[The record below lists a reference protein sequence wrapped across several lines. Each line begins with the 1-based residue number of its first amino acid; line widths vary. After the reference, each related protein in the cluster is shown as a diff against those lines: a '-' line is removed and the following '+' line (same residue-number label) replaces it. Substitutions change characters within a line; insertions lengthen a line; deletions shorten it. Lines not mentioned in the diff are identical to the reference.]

1 VTDEAAFEAEALGMS
16 EMTRVEERV
25 LERIRAGRDE
35 LIGLLTELVACD
47 TTSRDPGDPAR
58 DEARLQEIL
67 AGRLRALEA
76 DVDVWEPE
84 PFATGES
91 PVIPFA
97 LDFAGRP
104 QLAARLHGAG
114 GGRSLLLNGHIDAV
128 PYGDLRRWESHPLV
142 AEVRD
147 GFLYGRGA
155 NDMKGSLAA
164 FVHVL
169 ESLRAED
176 VRLRGDV
183 VLATN
188 TDEESNGAGGLR
200 VAQRGIKA
208 DAGICG
214 EPTGFDVWA
223 ACRGTTNV
231 RITVPGRTGHAEMP
245 QPSWREGG
253 AVNAIEKLEPIL
265 QAIRTLREDWR
276 TREDGRHPLLAP
288 PDIVPT
294 LLRAGEWMVTY
305 PDSCVLTC
313 DAQYL
318 PARVDPAGYG
328 KGVREEIT
336 ARLQAAAAADP
347 WLAEHPI
354 TVEFVAETAPAEV
367 PGDHEIVRLAL
378 DTAAALGRKGKHSA
392 LDSWHD
398 AATYTR
404 FGTPTVSFGPGGF
417 ETAHRENERVPVQDL
432 VDHACAV
439 ALIAMRFCGV

>member
-1 VTDEAAFEAEALGMS
+1 MAETTKL
-16 EMTRVEERV
+16 EERV
-25 LERIRAGRDE
+25 LNRVREGRDE
-35 LIGLLTELVACD
+35 LLGLLGELIACD
-47 TTSRDPGDPAR
+47 TTAREAGDPAR
-58 DEARLQEIL
+58 DEAKLQEIL
-67 AGRLRALEA
+67 ARRLATLGA
-76 DVDVWEPE
+76 DVEVWEPQ
-84 PFATGES
+84 PLLPGES
-91 PVIPFA
+91 PVIPYE
-97 LDFAGRP
+97 LDFDGRP
-104 QLAARLHGAG
+104 QLVARLDGAG

-128 PYGDLRRWESHPLV
+128 PYGDLARWDSHPLT

-155 NDMKGSLAA
+155 NDMKGAIAA
-164 FVHVL
+164 FVYVL
-169 ESLRAED
+169 ECLRAEG

-183 VLATN
+183 IVAAN
-188 TDEESNGAGGLR
+188 SEEESNGSGSLR
-200 VAQRGIKA
+200 VAQRGLKA

-214 EPTGFDVWA
+214 EPTGFDVWL
-223 ACRGTTNV
+223 ACRGIINV
-231 RITVPGRTGHAEMP
+231 RVTVPGRSGHAEMP
-245 QPSWREGG
+245 QTGWREGG
-253 AVNAIEKLEPIL
+253 AVNAIEKLEPVL
-265 QAIRTLREDWR
+265 GAIRALREDWR
-276 TREDGRHPLLAP
+276 TRADGRHPLLAP

-294 LLRAGEWMVTY
+294 LLRGGEWMVTY

-318 PARVDPAGYG
+318 PVRVDAAGYG
-328 KGVREEIT
+328 REVREEIT
-336 ARLQAAAAADP
+336 ERLMAAASADP

-354 TVEFVAETAPAEV
+354 TIEFIAESVPAAV
-367 PGDHEIVRLAL
+367 PGDHEIVELAL
-378 DTAAALGRKGKHSA
+378 QTAGEVGREGRISA

>member
-1 VTDEAAFEAEALGMS
+1 
-16 EMTRVEERV
+16 MTETTKVEERV

-35 LIGLLTELVACD
+35 LVGLLGELIACD
-47 TTSRDPGDPAR
+47 TTARVPGDPAR
-58 DEARLQEIL
+58 DEAKLQEIL
-67 AGRLRALEA
+67 AARLLGSGA

-84 PFATGES
+84 PFLPGES
-91 PVIPFA
+91 PVIPYELEF
-97 LDFAGRP
+97 DGRP
-104 QLAARLHGAG
+104 QLLARLAGAG

-128 PYGDLRRWESHPLV
+128 PCGDLARWDSHPLV
-142 AEVRD
+142 ADVRD

-155 NDMKGSLAA
+155 NDMKGALAA

-169 ESLRAED
+169 ECLRAEG

-183 VLATN
+183 LVAAN
-188 TDEESNGAGGLR
+188 SEEESSGAGSLR
-200 VAQRGIKA
+200 VAERGVKA

-223 ACRGTTNV
+223 ACRGTINV
-231 RITVPGRTGHAEMP
+231 RIIVPGRSGHAEMP
-245 QPSWREGG
+245 QAGWREGG
-253 AVNAIEKLEPIL
+253 AVNAIEKLEPVL
-265 QAIRTLREDWR
+265 GAIRALREDWR
-276 TREDGRHPLLAP
+276 LREDGRHPLLAP

-294 LLRAGEWMVTY
+294 VLRAGEWMVTY

-318 PARVDPAGYG
+318 PTRVDPAGYG

-336 ARLQAAAAADP
+336 ARLNAAAAADP
-347 WLAEHPI
+347 WLAEHPL
-354 TVEFVAETAPAEV
+354 TVEFIAETAPAEV
-367 PGDHEIVRLAL
+367 PGEHEIVQLAL
-378 DTAAALGRKGKHSA
+378 QAAGELGHAGRLSA

-398 AATYTR
+398 AAAYTR

-439 ALIAMRFCGV
+439 ALIAVRFCGV

>member
-1 VTDEAAFEAEALGMS
+1 MTET
-16 EMTRVEERV
+16 TRVEERV
-25 LERIRAGRDE
+25 LARIRAGRDE
-35 LIGLLTELVACD
+35 LIGLLGELIACD
-47 TTSRDPGDPAR
+47 TTARVPGDPAR
-58 DEARLQEIL
+58 DEAALQEIL
-67 AGRLRALEA
+67 AVRLRGVGAE
-76 DVDVWEPE
+76 VDVWEPE
-84 PFATGES
+84 PFTAGES
-91 PVIPFA
+91 PVIPYA
-97 LDFAGRP
+97 LDFEGRP
-104 QLAARLHGAG
+104 QLVARLAGAS

-128 PYGDLRRWESHPLV
+128 PCGDLARWDSHPLA

-155 NDMKGSLAA
+155 NDMKGAIAA

-169 ESLRAED
+169 ECLRAEG

-183 VLATN
+183 IVAAN
-188 TDEESNGAGGLR
+188 TDEESSAVGSLR
-200 VAQRGIKA
+200 VAQRGLLA

-214 EPTGFDVWA
+214 EPTGFDVWV
-223 ACRGTTNV
+223 ACRGGLNV
-231 RITVPGRTGHAEMP
+231 RVTVPGRSGHAEMP
-245 QPSWREGG
+245 QIGWRDGG
-253 AVNAIEKLEPIL
+253 AVNAIEKLEPVFG
-265 QAIRTLREDWR
+265 AVRAMREDWR
-276 TREDGRHPLLAP
+276 TRADGQHPLLAP

-294 LLRAGEWMVTY
+294 LLRAGEWSVTY
-305 PDSCVLTC
+305 PDVSVLTC

-336 ARLQAAAAADP
+336 ARMNAAAAADP
-347 WLAEHPI
+347 WLAEHPL
-354 TVEFVAETAPAEV
+354 TVEFVAEAVPAEV
-367 PGDHEIVRLAL
+367 PTDHEIVTLAL
-378 DTAAALGRKGKHSA
+378 QTASELGREGRVSA

>member
-1 VTDEAAFEAEALGMS
+1 
-16 EMTRVEERV
+16 MTETATFEERV

-35 LIGLLTELVACD
+35 LVGLLGELIACD
-47 TTSRDPGDPAR
+47 TTARDPGDPAR

-67 AGRLRALEA
+67 AGRLLGIGA
-76 DVDVWEPE
+76 DVDVWEPV
-84 PFATGES
+84 PFVPGES
-91 PVIPFA
+91 PVIPYE
-97 LDFAGRP
+97 LDFEGRP
-104 QLAARLHGAG
+104 QLVARLAGAG

-128 PYGDLRRWESHPLV
+128 PYGDLGRWRSHPLA

-155 NDMKGSLAA
+155 NDMKGALAA

-169 ESLRAED
+169 ECLRAEG

-183 VLATN
+183 IVAAN
-188 TDEESNGAGGLR
+188 SEEESSGAGSLR
-200 VAQRGIKA
+200 VAERGVKA

-223 ACRGTTNV
+223 ACRGTINV
-231 RITVPGRTGHAEMP
+231 RTTVPGRSGHAEMP
-245 QPSWREGG
+245 QPGWREGG
-253 AVNAIEKLEPIL
+253 AVNAIEKLEPVL
-265 QAIRTLREDWR
+265 GAIRAMREDWR
-276 TREDGRHPLLAP
+276 IREDGRHPLLAP

-294 LLRAGEWMVTY
+294 LVRGGEWMVTY

-318 PARVDPAGYG
+318 PGRVDPSGYG

-336 ARLQAAAAADP
+336 ARFQAAAAADP
-347 WLAEHPI
+347 WLTEHPI
-354 TVEFVAETAPAEV
+354 TMEFIAETAPAEV

-378 DTAAALGRKGKHSA
+378 QTAAELGHEGKISA

>member
-1 VTDEAAFEAEALGMS
+1 MTETAKLEA
-16 EMTRVEERV
+16 RV
-25 LERIRAGRDE
+25 LERVRVGRDE
-35 LIGLLTELVACD
+35 LIGLLGELIACD
-47 TTSRDPGDPAR
+47 TTAREPGDPAR

-67 AGRLRALEA
+67 AVRLLRIGA

-84 PFATGES
+84 PFLPGES
-91 PVIPFA
+91 PVIPYE
-97 LDFAGRP
+97 LDFEGRP
-104 QLAARLHGAG
+104 QLVARLAGAG

-128 PYGDLRRWESHPLV
+128 PYGDLARWDSHPLA

-147 GFLYGRGA
+147 GLLYGRGA
-155 NDMKGSLAA
+155 NDMKGALAV

-169 ESLRAED
+169 ECLRAEG

-183 VLATN
+183 IVAAN
-188 TDEESNGAGGLR
+188 SEEESSGAGSLR
-200 VAQRGIKA
+200 VAERGVKA

-223 ACRGTTNV
+223 ACRGTINV
-231 RITVPGRTGHAEMP
+231 RTTVPGRSGHAEMP
-245 QPSWREGG
+245 QADWREGG
-253 AVNAIEKLEPIL
+253 AVNAIEKLEPVL
-265 QAIRTLREDWR
+265 AAIRAMRKDWR

-294 LLRAGEWMVTY
+294 LVRAGEWMVTY

-318 PARVDPAGYG
+318 PGRLDPDGYG
-328 KGVREEIT
+328 KGVREEIA
-336 ARLQAAAAADP
+336 ARLNAAAAADP
-347 WLAEHPI
+347 WLAAHPI
-354 TVEFVAETAPAEV
+354 TVEFIAETAPAEV

-378 DTAAALGRKGKHSA
+378 ATAGELGHTGKLSA

-439 ALIAMRFCGV
+439 ALIALRFCGI

>member
-1 VTDEAAFEAEALGMS
+1 
-16 EMTRVEERV
+16 MTETTRGEERV
-25 LERIRAGRDE
+25 LERVRAGRDE
-35 LIGLLTELVACD
+35 LVGLLGELIACD
-47 TTSRDPGDPAR
+47 TTAREAGEPAR

-67 AGRLRALEA
+67 AGRLRALGA
-76 DVDVWEPE
+76 DVDVWVPE
-84 PFATGES
+84 PFLPGES
-91 PVIPFA
+91 PVIPYE
-97 LDFAGRP
+97 LDFEGRP
-104 QLAARLHGAG
+104 QLVARLAGAG

-128 PYGDLRRWESHPLV
+128 PYGDLARWDSHPLT
-142 AEVRD
+142 ADVRGD
-147 GFLYGRGA
+147 FLYGRGA
-155 NDMKGSLAA
+155 NDMKGALAA

-169 ESLRAED
+169 ECLRAEG

-183 VLATN
+183 IVAAN
-188 TDEESNGAGGLR
+188 SEEESSGAGSLR
-200 VAQRGIKA
+200 VAERGVKA

-214 EPTGFDVWA
+214 EPTGFDVWV
-223 ACRGTTNV
+223 ACRGTINV
-231 RITVPGRTGHAEMP
+231 RTTVPGRTGHAEMP
-245 QPSWREGG
+245 QAGWREGG
-253 AVNAIEKLEPIL
+253 AVNAIEKLEPVL
-265 QAIRTLREDWR
+265 GAIRAMREDWR

-294 LLRAGEWMVTY
+294 LVRGGEWMVTY

-328 KGVREEIT
+328 KGVREEIA
-336 ARLQAAAAADP
+336 ARLNAAAATDP

-354 TVEFVAETAPAEV
+354 TVEFIAETAPAEV

-378 DTAAALGRKGKHSA
+378 QTAAELGHTGKVSA

-432 VDHACAV
+432 VDHACAA

>member
-1 VTDEAAFEAEALGMS
+1 MT

-25 LERIRAGRDE
+25 LERVRAGRDE
-35 LIGLLTELVACD
+35 LVGLLGELIACD
-47 TTSRDPGDPAR
+47 TTARVPGDPAR

-67 AGRLRALEA
+67 ALHLRALGA
-76 DVDVWEPE
+76 DVEVWEPE
-84 PFATGES
+84 PFVPGES
-91 PVIPFA
+91 PVIPYE
-97 LDFAGRP
+97 LDFDGRP
-104 QLAARLHGAG
+104 QLVARLAGAG

-128 PYGDLRRWESHPLV
+128 PYGDLARWDSHPLA

-155 NDMKGSLAA
+155 NDMKGALAA

-169 ESLRAED
+169 ECLRAEG
-176 VRLRGDV
+176 VQLRGDV
-183 VLATN
+183 IVAAN
-188 TDEESNGAGGLR
+188 SEEESSGAGSLR
-200 VAQRGIKA
+200 VAERGVKA

-214 EPTGFDVWA
+214 EPTGFDVWV
-223 ACRGTTNV
+223 ACRGTINV
-231 RITVPGRTGHAEMP
+231 RMTVPGRSGHAEMP
-245 QPSWREGG
+245 QSGWREGG
-253 AVNAIEKLEPIL
+253 AVNAIEKLEPVL
-265 QAIRTLREDWR
+265 GAIRAMREDWR

-318 PARVDPAGYG
+318 PVRVDPAGYG

-336 ARLQAAAAADP
+336 ARLTAAAAADP

-354 TVEFVAETAPAEV
+354 TIEFIAEAAPADV
-367 PGDHEIVRLAL
+367 PSDHEIVRLAL
-378 DTAAALGRKGKHSA
+378 QTAGELGHEGKISA

>member
-1 VTDEAAFEAEALGMS
+1 MTETAKFEA
-16 EMTRVEERV
+16 RV

-35 LIGLLTELVACD
+35 LIGLLGELIACD
-47 TTSRDPGDPAR
+47 TTAREPGDPAR

-67 AGRLRALEA
+67 AARLLKIGA

-84 PFATGES
+84 PFLPGES
-91 PVIPFA
+91 PVIPYE
-97 LDFAGRP
+97 LDFEGRP
-104 QLAARLHGAG
+104 QLVARLAGVG
-114 GGRSLLLNGHIDAV
+114 GGRALLLNGHIDAV
-128 PYGDLRRWESHPLV
+128 PYGDLARWDSHPLT

-155 NDMKGSLAA
+155 NDMKGALAV

-169 ESLRAED
+169 ECLRAEG

-183 VLATN
+183 IVAAN
-188 TDEESNGAGGLR
+188 SEEESSGAGSLR
-200 VAQRGIKA
+200 VAKRGVTA

-223 ACRGTTNV
+223 ACRGTINV
-231 RITVPGRTGHAEMP
+231 RTTVPGRSGHAEMP
-245 QPSWREGG
+245 QADWREGG
-253 AVNAIEKLEPIL
+253 AVNAIEKLEPVL
-265 QAIRTLREDWR
+265 GAIRAMRKDWR

-294 LLRAGEWMVTY
+294 LVRGGEWMVTY

-318 PARVDPAGYG
+318 PARVDPSGYG
-328 KGVREEIT
+328 KGVREEIA
-336 ARLQAAAAADP
+336 ARLNAAAAADP
-347 WLAEHPI
+347 WLAAHPI
-354 TVEFVAETAPAEV
+354 TVEFIAETAPAEV

-378 DTAAALGRKGKHSA
+378 ATAGELGHTGKLSA

-439 ALIAMRFCGV
+439 ALIALRFCGI

>member
-1 VTDEAAFEAEALGMS
+1 
-16 EMTRVEERV
+16 MTETTRIEERV
-25 LERIRAGRDE
+25 LERIRDGRDS
-35 LIGLLTELVACD
+35 LLGLLTELIAWD
-47 TTSRDPGDPAR
+47 TTARGPGEPAR
-58 DEARLQEIL
+58 DEARLQETV
-67 AGRLRALEA
+67 ARRLRSLGA
-76 DVDVWEPE
+76 DVDMWEPE
-84 PFATGES
+84 GFRAGES
-91 PVIPFA
+91 PLIPYD
-97 LDFAGRP
+97 LDFDGRP
-104 QLAARLHGAG
+104 QLAALLTGAG

-128 PYGDLRRWESHPLV
+128 PCGDVARWDSDPFA

-147 GFLYGRGA
+147 GFLFGRGA
-155 NDMKGSLAA
+155 NDMKGSIAV

-169 ESLRAED
+169 ECLRAEG

-183 VLATN
+183 LVATN
-188 TDEESNGAGGLR
+188 TDEESNGAGSLR
-200 VAQRGIKA
+200 VAQRGVMA

-223 ACRGTTNV
+223 ACRGTLNV
-231 RITVPGRTGHAEMP
+231 RIAVPGRTGHAEMP
-245 QPSWREGG
+245 QPGWRDGG
-253 AVNAIEKLEPIL
+253 AVNAIEKLQPVL
-265 QAIRTLREDWR
+265 DAIRSLREDWR
-276 TREDGRHPLLAP
+276 TRADGRHPLLAP

-294 LLRAGEWMVTY
+294 VLRAGEWMVTY
-305 PDSCVLTC
+305 PDACVLTC

-318 PARVDPAGYG
+318 PVRVDPAGYG
-328 KGVREEIT
+328 KEVREEIT
-336 ARLQAAAAADP
+336 ARLRAAAATDP
-347 WLAEHPI
+347 WLAEHPL

-378 DTAAALGRKGKHSA
+378 QTAGELGHTGRVSA

-439 ALIAMRFCGV
+439 ALIAMRFCGA

>member
-1 VTDEAAFEAEALGMS
+1 MAE
-16 EMTRVEERV
+16 TTKVEERV
-25 LERIRAGRDE
+25 LERVRESRDGLLGLLGE
-35 LIGLLTELVACD
+35 LIACD
-47 TTSRDPGDPAR
+47 TTARVPGDPAR
-58 DEARLQEIL
+58 DEAKLQEIL
-67 AGRLRALEA
+67 AGRLKALGA
-76 DVDVWEPE
+76 DIDVWEPD
-84 PFATGES
+84 PFRPGES
-91 PVIPFA
+91 PVIPYA
-97 LDFAGRP
+97 LDFDGRP
-104 QLAARLHGAG
+104 QLVARIAGAG

-128 PYGDLRRWESHPLV
+128 PCGDVTRWDSDPFA

-147 GFLYGRGA
+147 GHLYGRGA
-155 NDMKGSLAA
+155 NDMKGAIAA
-164 FVHVL
+164 FVLAL
-169 ESLRAED
+169 ECLAAEN

-183 VLATN
+183 IVAAN
-188 TDEESNGAGGLR
+188 SEEESSGVGSLR
-200 VAQRGIKA
+200 VVQRGVVA

-223 ACRGTTNV
+223 ACRGSLNV
-231 RITVPGRTGHAEMP
+231 RVTVPGRTGHAEMP
-245 QPSWREGG
+245 QPGWREGG
-253 AVNAIEKLEPIL
+253 AVNAIEKLEPVL
-265 QAIRTLREDWR
+265 AAVRALREDWR
-276 TREDGRHPLLAP
+276 SRADGRHPLLSP

-305 PDSCVLTC
+305 PDVGVLTC

-318 PARVDPAGYG
+318 PARVDAAGYG

-336 ARLQAAAAADP
+336 ARLNAAAGADP

-354 TVEFVAETAPAEV
+354 TVEFVAEAVPAEV
-367 PGDHEIVRLAL
+367 PTDHEIVGLAL
-378 DTAAALGRKGKHSA
+378 QTAAEVGREGRISA

-398 AATYTR
+398 AATFTR

>member
-1 VTDEAAFEAEALGMS
+1 MAET
-16 EMTRVEERV
+16 TRVEERV
-25 LERIRAGRDE
+25 LERVRFGRGELVGLLGE
-35 LIGLLTELVACD
+35 LIACD
-47 TTSRDPGDPAR
+47 TTARVAGDPAR
-58 DEARLQEIL
+58 DEAKLQEIL
-67 AGRLRALEA
+67 AARLLGIGA

-84 PFATGES
+84 SFVPGES
-91 PVIPFA
+91 PVVPYE
-97 LDFAGRP
+97 LDFEGRP
-104 QLAARLHGAG
+104 QLVARLAGSG

-128 PYGDLRRWESHPLV
+128 PYGDLARWDSHPLA

-155 NDMKGSLAA
+155 NDMKGALAA

-169 ESLRAED
+169 ECLRAEG
-176 VRLRGDV
+176 VQLRGEVIVAADSE
-183 VLATN
+183 
-188 TDEESNGAGGLR
+188 EESSGAGSLR
-200 VAQRGIKA
+200 VAERGVKA

-223 ACRGTTNV
+223 ACRGTINV
-231 RITVPGRTGHAEMP
+231 RITAPGRTGHAEMP
-245 QPSWREGG
+245 QASWREGG
-253 AVNAIEKLEPIL
+253 AVNAIEKLEPVL
-265 QAIRTLREDWR
+265 GAIRAMREDWR
-276 TREDGRHPLLAP
+276 TRADGRHPLLAP

-294 LLRAGEWMVTY
+294 LVRAGEWMVTY

-328 KGVREEIT
+328 KDVREEIT
-336 ARLQAAAAADP
+336 ARLNAAAATDP
-347 WLAEHPI
+347 WLAEHPL
-354 TVEFVAETAPAEV
+354 TVEFIAETAPAEV

-378 DTAAALGRKGKHSA
+378 QTAGELGHQGRVSA

-417 ETAHRENERVPVQDL
+417 KTAHRENERVPVQDL

>member
-1 VTDEAAFEAEALGMS
+1 MAET
-16 EMTRVEERV
+16 TRVEERV
-25 LERIRAGRDE
+25 LERIRAGRDDLVGLLGE
-35 LIGLLTELVACD
+35 LIACD
-47 TTSRDPGDPAR
+47 TTARVAGDPAR
-58 DEARLQEIL
+58 DEAKLQEIL
-67 AGRLRALEA
+67 AARLLGIGA

-84 PFATGES
+84 PFLPGES
-91 PVIPFA
+91 PVIPYE

-104 QLAARLHGAG
+104 QLVARLAGAG

-128 PYGDLRRWESHPLV
+128 PCGDLARWDSHPLA

-155 NDMKGSLAA
+155 NDMKGAIAA

-169 ESLRAED
+169 ECLRAEG
-176 VRLRGDV
+176 VQLRGEVIVAADSE
-183 VLATN
+183 
-188 TDEESNGAGGLR
+188 EESSGAGSLR
-200 VAQRGIKA
+200 VAERGVKA
-208 DAGICG
+208 HAGICG

-223 ACRGTTNV
+223 ACRGTINV
-231 RITVPGRTGHAEMP
+231 RITLPGRSGHAEMP
-245 QPSWREGG
+245 QAGWREGG
-253 AVNAIEKLEPIL
+253 AVNAIEKLEPVL
-265 QAIRTLREDWR
+265 GAIRALREDWR

-294 LLRAGEWMVTY
+294 LVRAGEWMVTY

-318 PARVDPAGYG
+318 PGRVDPAGYG

-336 ARLQAAAAADP
+336 ARLHAAAAADP
-347 WLAEHPI
+347 WLAAHPI
-354 TVEFVAETAPAEV
+354 TVEFIAETAPAEV

-378 DTAAALGRKGKHSA
+378 QTAGELGHEGRLSA

>member
-1 VTDEAAFEAEALGMS
+1 MNEA
-16 EMTRVEERV
+16 TKVEGRV

-35 LIGLLTELVACD
+35 LVGLLGELIACD
-47 TTSRDPGDPAR
+47 TTARLPGDPAR

-67 AGRLRALEA
+67 AQRLRTLGA
-76 DVDVWEPE
+76 DVEVWEPE
-84 PFATGES
+84 PFVPGES
-91 PVIPFA
+91 PVIPYA
-97 LDFAGRP
+97 LDFEGRP
-104 QLAARLHGAG
+104 QLVSRLAGAG

-128 PYGDLRRWESHPLV
+128 PYGDLSRWDSHPL
-142 AEVRD
+142 AADVRD

-155 NDMKGSLAA
+155 NDMKGAIAA

-169 ESLRAED
+169 ACLHAEG

-183 VLATN
+183 IVAAN
-188 TDEESNGAGGLR
+188 SEEESSGAGSLR
-200 VAQRGIKA
+200 VAEHGVKA

-214 EPTGFDVWA
+214 EPTGFDVWV
-223 ACRGTTNV
+223 ACRGIINV
-231 RITVPGRTGHAEMP
+231 RASVPGRSGHAEMP
-245 QPSWREGG
+245 QAGWREGG
-253 AVNAIEKLEPIL
+253 AVNAIEKLEPVL
-265 QAIRTLREDWR
+265 AAIRALREDWR
-276 TREDGRHPLLAP
+276 TRADGRHPLLAP

-294 LLRAGEWMVTY
+294 LLHAGEWMVTY
-305 PDSCVLTC
+305 PDTCVLTC

-318 PARVDPAGYG
+318 PQRLDPAGYG
-328 KGVREEIT
+328 KVVRVEIT
-336 ARLQAAAAADP
+336 ARLTAAAAADP
-347 WLAEHPI
+347 WLAEHPLTI
-354 TVEFVAETAPAEV
+354 EFIAEAAPAEV

-378 DTAAALGRKGKHSA
+378 QSAGELGRTGRISA

>member
-1 VTDEAAFEAEALGMS
+1 MGEA
-16 EMTRVEERV
+16 TRVEERV
-25 LERIRAGRDE
+25 LDRIRAGSEELVGLLGE
-35 LIGLLTELVACD
+35 LIACD
-47 TTSRDPGDPAR
+47 TTARMAGDPAR
-58 DEARLQEIL
+58 DEAALQAIL
-67 AGRLRALEA
+67 AARLGDIGAE
-76 DVDVWEPE
+76 VEVWEPE
-84 PFATGES
+84 PFVPGES
-91 PVIPFA
+91 PVIPYA

-104 QLAARLHGAG
+104 QLLARLAGAG

-128 PYGDLRRWESHPLV
+128 PCGDLSRWDSHPLA

-155 NDMKGSLAA
+155 NDMKGAIAA

-169 ESLRAED
+169 ECLGAEG
-176 VRLRGDV
+176 VKLRGDV
-183 VLATN
+183 IVAAN
-188 TDEESNGAGGLR
+188 SEEESSGAGSLR
-200 VAQRGIKA
+200 VAERGVRA

-223 ACRGTTNV
+223 ACRGTLNV

-245 QPSWREGG
+245 QAGWREGG
-253 AVNAIEKLEPIL
+253 AVNAIEKLEPVL
-265 QAIRTLREDWR
+265 RAISAMREDWR
-276 TREDGRHPLLAP
+276 VREDGRHAILAP

-294 LLRAGEWMVTY
+294 VLRAGEWMVTY
-305 PDSCVLTC
+305 PDSAVLTC

-318 PARVDPAGYG
+318 PVRVDPAGYG

-336 ARLQAAAAADP
+336 ARLNAAAAADP
-347 WLAEHPI
+347 WLAEHPLTI
-354 TVEFVAETAPAEV
+354 EFVAETAPAEV
-367 PGDHEIVRLAL
+367 AGDHEIVRLARR
-378 DTAAALGRKGKHSA
+378 TAAALGHPSRHAA

-398 AATYTR
+398 AATFTR